1 MVPMRLRRLALAAAI
16 ASLAAASACGGGGK
30 PAALIIYEANT
41 AGVVNIFTI
50 DPTTAASKQITHG
63 DAFDGNPAWS
73 PDRKHIIFSSN
84 RNQEDARMN
93 EILVM
98 DADGRNVRNLT
109 NTEKGSEWSP
119 KYSPDGA
126 RIAYAI
132 TTGDGAYHLGL
143 MDADGSNPQE
153 VAGPYRFVE
162 FPSWTRDGR
171 EVFFS
176 AIALE
181 SNDVDIYSIDVAT
194 KDVRTRIST
203 PAADLCPHFTHDGKS
218 MTYATVDPAQG
229 YGGNVDV
236 FRHDLAS
243 DDTTAASDE
252 RITDADGSDDYA
264 NPSPDDR
271 SFVFITNR
279 DGNFEMYLM
288 DADGSNPRRLTNTP
302 DTRENVP
309 DW

>member
-1 MVPMRLRRLALAAAI
+1 MRLRRIALAAI
-16 ASLAAASACGGGGK
+16 ALASFGAASACRSADE
-30 PAALIIYEANT
+30 PAVLIIYEAHT
-41 AGVVNIFTI
+41 EGVVNIFTI
-50 DPTTAASKQITHG
+50 DPATAASKQITHG

-73 PDRKHIIFSSN
+73 PDRKRIIFSSN
-84 RNQEDARMN
+84 RNQEDVRMN

-109 NTEKGSEWSP
+109 NTEKASEWSP

-126 RIAYAI
+126 RISYAVA
-132 TTGDGAYHLGL
+132 TGDGAYHLGL
-143 MDADGSNPQE
+143 MDADGSNAE
-153 VAGPYRFVE
+153 KIAGPYRFVE

-171 EVFFS
+171 EVWFS
-176 AIALE
+176 AIDEE
-181 SNDVDIYSIDVAT
+181 SNDPDIYSIEIAT
-194 KDVRTRIST
+194 KEVRIRIST

-243 DDTTAASDE
+243 DDTTAATDE
-252 RITDADGSDDYA
+252 RITDDAGSDDYA
-264 NPSPDDR
+264 NPSPGDK